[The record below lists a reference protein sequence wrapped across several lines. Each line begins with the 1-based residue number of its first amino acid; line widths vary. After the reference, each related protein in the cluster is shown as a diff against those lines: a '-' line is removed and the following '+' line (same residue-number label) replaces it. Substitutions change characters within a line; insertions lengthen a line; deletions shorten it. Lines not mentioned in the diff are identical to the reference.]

1 MNLTSPRRSTPA
13 DDETTAPVELPHVLV
28 TVAEDGALAATVT
41 NPPTRVQV
49 DDLWA
54 HARQH
59 TDDGEQ
65 ARRLVLSAIR
75 LGWRPMGEQA

>member
-1 MNLTSPRRSTPA
+1 MSDFDTPLTRARRA
-13 DDETTAPVELPHVLV
+13 YLDAIRDEMHAI
-28 TVAEDGALAATVT
+28 AATVT

-65 ARRLVLSAIR
+65 AARWVRRVLA
-75 LGWRPMGEQA
+75 LGWRPMGAAA

>member
-1 MNLTSPRRSTPA
+1 MSDFDTPLTRARQA
-13 DDETTAPVELPHVLV
+13 HLNAIRDEMH
-28 TVAEDGALAATVT
+28 ALAAKVT

-65 ARRLVLSAIR
+65 AARWVRRVLA

>member
-1 MNLTSPRRSTPA
+1 MSDFDTPLTRARQA
-13 DDETTAPVELPHVLV
+13 HLDAIRDEMHAI
-28 TVAEDGALAATVT
+28 AATVT

-54 HARQH
+54 HTRQH

-65 ARRLVLSAIR
+65 ARKLVLSALR

>member
-1 MNLTSPRRSTPA
+1 MSDFDTPLTRARRA
-13 DDETTAPVELPHVLV
+13 YLDAIRDEMH
-28 TVAEDGALAATVT
+28 ALAATVT
-41 NPPTRVQV
+41 RPPTRVQV

-54 HARQH
+54 HTRQH

-75 LGWRPMGEQA
+75 LGWRPMGDQA

>member
-1 MNLTSPRRSTPA
+1 MSDFDTPLKRA
-13 DDETTAPVELPHVLV
+13 RQAPLDAIRDEMH
-28 TVAEDGALAATVT
+28 ALAATVT

-54 HARQH
+54 HTRQH

>member
-1 MNLTSPRRSTPA
+1 MTSDFDTPLTRARQA
-13 DDETTAPVELPHVLV
+13 HLDALR
-28 TVAEDGALAATVT
+28 DGLAAWAETVP
-41 NPPTRVQV
+41 NPPARVQV

-65 ARRLVLSAIR
+65 ARKLVLSAIR
-75 LGWRPMGEQA
+75 LGWRPMGEQS

>member
-1 MNLTSPRRSTPA
+1 MSDFDTPLTRARRA
-13 DDETTAPVELPHVLV
+13 HLDALRDD
-28 TVAEDGALAATVT
+28 LAAWAASVP

-65 ARRLVLSAIR
+65 ARKLVLSALR
-75 LGWRPMGEQA
+75 LGWRPMGEQP

>member
-1 MNLTSPRRSTPA
+1 MTSDFDTPLTRARQA
-13 DDETTAPVELPHVLV
+13 HLDALLDEMH
-28 TVAEDGALAATVT
+28 ALAAMVT

-54 HARQH
+54 YARQH

-65 ARRLVLSAIR
+65 AARWVRRVLA

>member
-1 MNLTSPRRSTPA
+1 MTSDFDTPLTRARQA
-13 DDETTAPVELPHVLV
+13 HLNAIRDEMH
-28 TVAEDGALAATVT
+28 ALAATVT

-65 ARRLVLSAIR
+65 AARWVRRVLA